1 MCICITIESKS
12 LRYSERSKVEKDTKA
27 VSFSSAAGMDF
38 LCLEKDLVED
48 RTAVHLDEVVI
59 EAGKDCSDPMDCR
72 EGMDWNFMDWTL
84 EAEESSSDFM
94 DCSEGMDW
102 MAVVEMEVHCDDEM
116 EFEVEEGEDEDKE
129 TYMDFD

>member
-72 EGMDWNFMDWTL
+72 EGMDWTS
-84 EAEESSSDFM
+84 EADESSSDFM
-94 DCSEGMDW
+94 DW
-102 MAVVEMEVHCDDEM
+102 TAVVEMEVHFDFEM
-116 EFEVEEGEDEDKE
+116 DFEVEVEEDEDEDMK